1 MVAAGNPL
9 GIQSLEDLARR
20 AIRVVMTSESEP
32 GAWHQ
37 YISAL
42 EALIG
47 QEATKSILTH
57 ETATFPGRLG
67 IQHRDVPQAIVA
79 RDADVGIIL
88 HHLARYFAATY
99 SELCA
104 MVTAPG
110 AEKLFSSIA
119 MAQAIDPLRPS
130 AAKPFRNSF
139 SEPFARSI
147 RATASRR

>member
-1 MVAAGNPL
+1 
-9 GIQSLEDLARR
+9 
-20 AIRVVMTSESEP
+20 MTSESEP

-37 YISAL
+37 YFSAL

-57 ETATFPGRLG
+57 ETVTFPGRHG
-67 IQHRDVPQAIVA
+67 IQNRDVPQAIVA

-88 HHLARYFAATY
+88 HPLARYFAATY
-99 SELCA
+99 SKLCA
-104 MVTAPG
+104 MVTVPG
-110 AEKLFSSIA
+110 AEKLFSTIA
-119 MAQAIDPLRPS
+119 MAETIDPVRAS

>member
-1 MVAAGNPL
+1 MQRRTLIRTAAADPLLVAAGNPL

-57 ETATFPGRLG
+57 ET
-67 IQHRDVPQAIVA
+67 
-79 RDADVGIIL
+79 
-88 HHLARYFAATY
+88 
-99 SELCA
+99 
-104 MVTAPG
+104 
-110 AEKLFSSIA
+110 
-119 MAQAIDPLRPS
+119 
-130 AAKPFRNSF
+130 
-139 SEPFARSI
+139 
-147 RATASRR
+147 

>member
-1 MVAAGNPL
+1 M
-9 GIQSLEDLARR
+9 
-20 AIRVVMTSESEP
+20 
-32 GAWHQ
+32 
-37 YISAL
+37 
-42 EALIG
+42 IG

-57 ETATFPGRLG
+57 ETVTFPGRLG

-88 HHLARYFAATY
+88 HPLARYFAATY
-99 SELCA
+99 SKLCA
-104 MVTAPG
+104 ILTVLG
-110 AEKLFSSIA
+110 AEKLFSTIA
-119 MAQAIDPLRPS
+119 MAQAIDPLRAS